1 LTLRKPFAKGIYC
14 NCNTLSILL
23 IEDFSNANSHIIF
36 KYSIIQMVVSNKTV
50 SELDRTITR
59 MAPTTI
65 TNTNHQLKCSTTT
78 I

>member
-14 NCNTLSILL
+14 NCNSLSILL

-36 KYSIIQMVVSNKTV
+36 KYSIIQMIVSNKTV
-50 SELDRTITR
+50 SEL
-59 MAPTTI
+59 APTTI
-65 TNTNHQLKCSTTT
+65 INTNHQLKCSTTT